1 MAPRPANLPPMAPML
16 FDDLFGLKTQRSSA
30 AAS

>member
-1 MAPRPANLPPMAPML
+1 MAPQPVNLPPMAPML
-16 FDDLFGLKTQRSSA
+16 FDNLFGLKTQRSSA